1 MNATS
6 HRCLLDPIRIRYLAH
21 RRSLGRQYD
30 HEEWIIAS
38 LCRFLAT
45 VGAVDLDQA
54 LFDSWCSTFAGLNA
68 NGRRNR
74 QRIVRNLCLY
84 RRRTEPKCFVPDL
97 SRFARPC
104 PYAAPRIF
112 DPQGIARMLAAT
124 HQLRPTP
131 TSPLLPFV
139 MRLAV
144 VLLYTAGLRRGEL
157 LRLRLQDIDADSGVL
172 RICESKFHK
181 SRLVPLSGD
190 ARLELRAYLRRRSR
204 APFLTTP
211 SSPLLFNCTRG
222 FHGYTGTG
230 LTRGIHA
237 LFAAADVR
245 DRNGRLPRIHDFRHV
260 FALQAL
266 LRWYRADLDV
276 QSRLPRL
283 AMYMGHVSI
292 VSTAYY
298 LKWIPEIAEA
308 ASTRFESHFG
318 HLIGGEPS

>member
-1 MNATS
+1 MNATPY
-6 HRCLLDPIRIRYLAH
+6 HCVIEPISIRYLDH
-21 RRSLGRQYD
+21 WRSLGRQYD

-45 VGAVDLDQA
+45 VGAADLDQEH
-54 LFDSWCSTFAGLNA
+54 FDSWCSTFAALNA

-84 RRRTEPKCFVPDL
+84 RRRTDPQCFVPDIN
-97 SRFARPC
+97 RFARRC

-112 DPQGIARMLAAT
+112 EPSDITRMLAAT
-124 HQLRPTP
+124 RQLKPTP

-157 LRLRLQDIDADSGVL
+157 LRLRLQDVDANCGVL

-181 SRLVPLSGD
+181 SRLVPLSRD
-190 ARLELRAYLRRRSR
+190 ARLELRAYLRHRSR
-204 APFLTTP
+204 APFLTAP

-230 LTRGIHA
+230 LTGGIHS
-237 LFAAADVR
+237 LFVAADVH
-245 DRNGRLPRIHDFRHV
+245 DAHGRRPRVHDFRHV

-308 ASTRFESHFG
+308 ASTRFERHCG
-318 HLIGGEPS
+318 HLIDGEQS